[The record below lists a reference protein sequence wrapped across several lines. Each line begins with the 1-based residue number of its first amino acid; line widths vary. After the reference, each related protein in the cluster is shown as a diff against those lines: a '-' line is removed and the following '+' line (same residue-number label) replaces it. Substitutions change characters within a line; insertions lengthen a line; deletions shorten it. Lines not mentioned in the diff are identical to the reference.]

1 MARLALLIAGLIF
14 AVGGI
19 VAVALGWLAAD
30 WLLARLPAVSAGPDA
45 VGGAAVAIGGVL
57 LAVAAAHLA
66 VVAGLRR
73 GARIADAAG
82 VLLGGT
88 MAAILAAD
96 AIAAAVQGWLVVAIG
111 LGIVGAGYGA
121 AAFRLVEP
129 RR

>member
-1 MARLALLIAGLIF
+1 MARLALLIAGLTF

-45 VGGAAVAIGGVL
+45 VGGAAVAIGGAL

-66 VVAGLRR
+66 VVTGLRR
-73 GARIADAAG
+73 GVRIAEAAG

-88 MAAILAAD
+88 MAAILAAG
-96 AIAAAVQGWLVVAIG
+96 ATAAAVQGWLVVAIA
-111 LGIVGAGYGA
+111 LGIAGAGYGA